1 MARAGLRFYRV
12 QAQLIGTDGEWES
25 SRQARTAIVGA
36 EGPVA
41 AGQEVSH
48 LAWGAS
54 SGGYTHQRTIATVTE
69 VINGDNGDIIPT
81 GPMTYVLVDYYA
93 SGVISTQRAST
104 YHDLTQLPQYQR

>member
-1 MARAGLRFYRV
+1 MRAGLKFYQV
-12 QAQLIGTDGEWES
+12 QAQLIGQLGEWTS

-36 EGPVA
+36 EGPLD
-41 AGQEVSH
+41 AGQGVSH

-69 VINGDNGDIIPT
+69 VINGDNGDIVPI

-93 SGVISTQRAST
+93 SGTIATTGYGSYSELVNSENYKRN
-104 YHDLTQLPQYQR
+104 